1 MSAIGVNHEWG
12 TLREAVC
19 GIPFLKIPT
28 KLPKAIYD
36 YAPAEGIAF
45 FEANLGKTLE
55 EADPATYERVRQQMD
70 DVVAILESRGV
81 TVHRAEPLN
90 DAELGYLDNLF
101 PSSGVQFFTRD
112 PVVVIGDRF
121 IELQPFLPL

>member
-1 MSAIGVNHEWG
+1 MSGLQVNHEWG

-28 KLPKAIYD
+28 TLPKAIYN

-55 EADPATYERVRQQMD
+55 EVDTASLDTEIGKY
-70 DVVAILESRGV
+70 V
-81 TVHRAEPLN
+81 T
-90 DAELGYLDNLF
+90 
-101 PSSGVQFFTRD
+101 
-112 PVVVIGDRF
+112 
-121 IELQPFLPL
+121 